1 MARQSAFRNAQ
12 FTREDLP
19 EAEVNESDLH
29 LTWLQTAEKTPRTR
43 TWEKAN
49 RAVTYRG
56 VPPQLH
62 GRIKAL
68 SGELGVNLDD
78 VARAFLEFGLA
89 CYQRGELR
97 IEPVLNLKLTLFPK
111 GKRGWYENQQKPA
124 PPPPTPRKTKA
135 KPDPHKPWR
144 LPRVS
149 YRLPDAIRQQVDEVR
164 QQKNVPVGEVVTLFF
179 AHALEAYENGRL
191 ILQPIPPQSASLGSQ
206 WRHA

>member
-62 GRIKAL
+62 TRVKELA
-68 SGELGVNLDD
+68 GELGVNLDD

-111 GKRGWYENQQKPA
+111 GNRGWYENPQT
-124 PPPPTPRKTKA
+124 PTPPARQKK
-135 KPDPHKPWR
+135 KPKKEEHKPWR

-164 QQKNVPVGEVVTLFF
+164 QQKHVPVGEVVTLFL
-179 AHALEAYENGRL
+179 AHALEAYEKGRL
-191 ILQPIPPQSASLGSQ
+191 ILQPIPRQGASLGSQ
-206 WRHA
+206 WSHS

>member
-12 FTREDLP
+12 FAREDVP
-19 EAEVNESDLH
+19 EADVSESDLH
-29 LTWLQTAEKTPRTR
+29 LTWLQTAEKTTRTR
-43 TWEKAN
+43 TWEKTH
-49 RAVTYRG
+49 RATTYRG

-62 GRIKAL
+62 ARVKEL
-68 SGELGVNLDD
+68 SGELAVNLDD

-111 GKRGWYENQQKPA
+111 GQRSWYENSQA
-124 PPPPTPRKTKA
+124 PTPPVRNKK
-135 KPDPHKPWR
+135 KPKKENHKPWR

-149 YRLPDAIRQQVDEVR
+149 YRLPASIRQQVDEIR
-164 QQKNVPVGEVVTLFF
+164 QEKNVPAGEVVTLFLS
-179 AHALEAYENGRL
+179 HALEAYENGRL
-191 ILQPIPPQSASLGSQ
+191 ILQPIPRQGASLGSQ